1 MLCFMRTTTDPS
13 LMLQLPL
20 MVTAQVD
27 LVLVLITVLSL
38 WTRLCHLSYPNA
50 VVFDEV
56 YYGQFV
62 SLYMKRVF
70 FIDDS
75 GPPLGHMILALGVY
89 LGGFDGNFVEQN
101 WSRVSLQREC
111 LDSAVPACSVWS
123 SLCSPGLSV
132 DFGVKILSPLCSG
145 SCTAVIA
152 GELPDC
158 PITLHVTGVRSHL
171 LRAVGLFLLPVLLQR
186 SQQVRVTF

>member
-1 MLCFMRTTTDPS
+1 FWGDPK
-13 LMLQLPL
+13 LPL

-101 WSRVSLQREC
+101 WSSV
-111 LDSAVPACSVWS
+111 SVWTLRFLPA
-123 SLCSPGLSV
+123 LCGALCVPLVYLLTLELKFSHLSALGAALLLFLSV
-132 DFGVKILSPLCSG
+132 TDRK
-145 SCTAVIA
+145 
-152 GELPDC
+152 
-158 PITLHVTGVRSHL
+158 
-171 LRAVGLFLLPVLLQR
+171 
-186 SQQVRVTF
+186 